1 MKCIVGKVMI
11 DVYKGNIMLVILLK
25 KIFFEVSRVYNVKFY
40 RLKFYFVIIVF
51 LLMLK
56 VDIFSYKYK
65 DKIK

>member
-1 MKCIVGKVMI
+1 MKCIVRKVMI